1 MATTKICVNNSVVDK
16 YMKGTRL
23 NDAIS
28 EVFYGQIQD
37 KIKDNEAF
45 AKMTPMQM
53 VMHDA
58 GITSNSEVGD
68 ILNASSDY
76 TSGGGFDNNEW
87 LFPIWLEETI
97 REPIYEKN
105 IIGEL
110 VSNTVGIEG
119 NIVKSPTLDL
129 LSKENKPNMLK
140 ARIAEGADIPLAK
153 ITMGEQAISLYKYG
167 RAIQMTY
174 EAMRRMKVKIFIQH
188 INAIISDIAGGNLD
202 RATEILVNGD
212 GNKDTSAT
220 KIGTTENAGTIEN
233 EELIGFLVDYWFE
246 NHYAADTIVTSKNL
260 FKKINTL
267 LYDINLKL
275 GLSSGISF
283 RTPQFMPDQKITL
296 LMANL
301 PKMGNGSDGI
311 VLLNKAN
318 TLVRYEE
325 NASNIQENQKNIRNQ
340 TNLLTVTENSG
351 YAISVIG
358 SNRFIEVP

>member
-1 MATTKICVNNSVVDK
+1 MAGKICVNNAVVDK

-28 EVFYGQIQD
+28 EVFYGEIQD
-37 KIKDNEAF
+37 KINDNEAF

-58 GITSNSEVGD
+58 GINSNSEVGK
-68 ILNASSDY
+68 ILDASSTY

-87 LFPIWLEETI
+87 LFPVWLEETI

-105 IIGEL
+105 IIGEI
-110 VSNTVGIEG
+110 VNTTIGIEG

-129 LSKENKPNMLK
+129 LSKENKPNMWK
-140 ARIAEGADIPLAK
+140 ARIAEGADIPIAH

-167 RAIQMTY
+167 RAIELTY

-188 INAIISDIAGGNLD
+188 INAIINDIAGQNLD
-202 RATEILVNGD
+202 RATDILVNGD
-212 GNKDTSAT
+212 GNANTQAT
-220 KIGTTENAGTIEN
+220 QIGTTENPGSIEN
-233 EELIGFLVDYWFE
+233 DELIGFLVDYWFE
-246 NHYAADTIVTSKNL
+246 NHYTADTIVTSKDM
-260 FKKINTL
+260 FKKISAMF
-267 LYDINLKL
+267 YDMNLRN
-275 GLSSGISF
+275 GASSGVSF
-283 RTPQFMPDQKITL
+283 RTPQFMPNQTITL
-296 LMANL
+296 LAANL
-301 PKMGNGSDGI
+301 PKIGAGKDAI
-311 VLLNKAN
+311 ILLNKAN

-358 SNRFIEVP
+358 SNKYIEVL